1 MLANVD
7 SFDGVVAVKA
17 AERIVLVV
25 GMHCQS
31 ARASLNPIGLNRVFV
46 CGCAGR
52 LNVYAGELVLVGVD
66 VQ

>member
-31 ARASLNPIGLNRVFV
+31 ARASLNRVFV

-52 LNVYAGELVLVGVD
+52 LNAYAGELVLVGVD